1 MQEFDRKRIEVKGVV
16 LRKGPDRA
24 FGQPSIE
31 LSDAPTGKCYV
42 LCVFQD
48 ESVYNSVKLGDEISV
63 RGNYL
68 VVYEGYG
75 IVLKISELI

>member
-1 MQEFDRKRIEVKGVV
+1 MTENASNIEVKGIV
-16 LRKGPDRA
+16 LRKVSDRV

-31 LSDAPTGKCYV
+31 LSEAPTGKCYA

-48 ESVYNSVKLGDEISV
+48 ESVYNSVKHGDEISV

-68 VVYEGYG
+68 VVYEGY
-75 IVLKISELI
+75 